1 MTNQIHKIKLPYL
14 DLIRA
19 VSCIAIVLFH
29 YSYNFFEYGIP
40 GRGPGFLRFANGDFG
55 GVFVAV
61 FFMISGASIW
71 YNHSRAMNFKE
82 LLTFWKKRW
91 LSLFPAF
98 YIAWI
103 IMYVINSRKL
113 GIWNWGGPR
122 KNYLFTLFGMDGYFS
137 HLGQNYY
144 CLGEWFLGAI
154 VWLYL
159 LYPLLAWAFRNF
171 RIPSTLILTFFY
183 VFNLYRNAFSSS
195 PDVNIFIVLI
205 KYYNSHIRISDNM
218 CLWTCIMNF
227 WLGMLFITYREKL
240 INKYTSAAGFALS
253 ALLLITELP
262 IPKIIACTIVAFSI
276 MLILAYDERYFCDN
290 RIIKLISKYSYG
302 IFLVHHV
309 LIYAIMENFKT
320 VHFNFISSMLL
331 FIAVFTIIT
340 IVGAGLIKFT
350 DMLIKFISK
359 RIIKD

>member
-1 MTNQIHKIKLPYL
+1 MTSMTRKTKLSYL
-14 DLIRA
+14 DVIRA
-19 VSCIAIVLFH
+19 ISCIAIVLFH
-29 YSYNFFEYGIP
+29 YSYTFFEYGIP
-40 GRGPGFLRFANGDFG
+40 GNGPNFLRFAGGDWG

-71 YNHSRAMNFKE
+71 YNHDEAMSFKDI
-82 LLTFWKKRW
+82 LTFWKKRW
-91 LSLFPAF
+91 FSLFPAF

-154 VWLYL
+154 IWLYF
-159 LYPLLAWAFRNF
+159 LYPLLALAFRKF
-171 RIPSTLILTFFY
+171 RIGSTLIITFIY

-195 PDVNIFIVLI
+195 PDTNIFIVLI
-205 KYYNSHIRISDNM
+205 KYYNSHITISDNM

-240 INKYTSAAGFALS
+240 INRYTSIAALIITVFFAN
-253 ALLLITELP
+253 AETAV
-262 IPKIIACTIVAFSI
+262 PKIIVCTLLAFCMMI
-276 MLILAYDERYFCDN
+276 MLAYESYILENNTMIMKFV
-290 RIIKLISKYSYG
+290 KQISKYSYG

-309 LIYAIMENFKT
+309 ILYAVMEKFRY
-320 VHFNFISSMLL
+320 VRFNTLTSLLL
-331 FIAVFTIIT
+331 FIPIFVLISAIGSILVTIT
-340 IVGAGLIKFT
+340 NLV
-350 DMLIKFISK
+350 ISK
-359 RIIKD
+359 LNVI